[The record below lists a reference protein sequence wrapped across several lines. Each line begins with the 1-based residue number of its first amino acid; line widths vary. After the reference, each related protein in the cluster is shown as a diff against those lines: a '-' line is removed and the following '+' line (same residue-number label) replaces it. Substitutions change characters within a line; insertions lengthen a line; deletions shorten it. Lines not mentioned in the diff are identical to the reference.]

1 MSTAR
6 TFYCNIGA
14 FTPAERARHKQLTD
28 KLLANAK
35 QIVELEN
42 GYDFQL
48 NASLIS
54 LPELAEWLAHES
66 KCCPFF
72 DFQVDYKNEG
82 SRLSVKLTGA
92 EGIKPFIRAEFH
104 LPTETRL

>member
-1 MSTAR
+1 MSTVR

-14 FTPAERARHKQLTD
+14 STPDERIRHKQLTD
-28 KLLANAK
+28 KLLASAN

-48 NASLIS
+48 NPSVIGLA
-54 LPELAEWLAHES
+54 EFAEWLAHES

-82 SRLSVKLTGA
+82 SLLSVKLTGV

-104 LPTETRL
+104 LPAEAQS